1 MCHAAASCSASQPNP
16 TQPSSTQPGCLQIT
30 HFKGQRVA
38 ADIPVWNPSFDVT
51 PATLIEGIITER
63 GLVPR
68 SPTNAAAFAVRAWL
82 TAAANGA
89 ANGSA
94 AAKEPQPSSKLATQP
109 GFQALDCDSIKDY
122 VAARPELARHVGAPD
137 MKAAWKG
144 AWRGEWAAGCCYVC
158 AWSCLCSARGGRHQ
172 AVDGTCSAPVLAL
185 PCCAGGGRRSAGGGQ
200 WQSMAPL
207 CLPLTHSLAF
217 SFCCSA
223 GGGGWQHQLCLH
235 PGGACR
241 LAVRQAG
248 AAVCALR
255 GRGLAADA
263 GAREGGLR
271 LAFWG

>member
-1 MCHAAASCSASQPNP
+1 MLVCLTAASSSASQPNP
-16 TQPSSTQPGCLQIT
+16 TQPSSTQPTFLQIT

-82 TAAANGA
+82 AAAAAAAANGG

-122 VAARPELARHVGAPD
+122 VAARPQLARHVGAPD
-137 MKAAWKG
+137 TKAAWKG

-158 AWSCLCSARGGRHQ
+158 AGSCLCSA
-172 AVDGTCSAPVLAL
+172 
-185 PCCAGGGRRSAGGGQ
+185 
-200 WQSMAPL
+200 
-207 CLPLTHSLAF
+207 
-217 SFCCSA
+217 
-223 GGGGWQHQLCLH
+223 
-235 PGGACR
+235 
-241 LAVRQAG
+241 
-248 AAVCALR
+248 
-255 GRGLAADA
+255 
-263 GAREGGLR
+263 
-271 LAFWG
+271 